1 MQPLVDELKKLWVGV
16 QTKDASLKHSFTMRA
31 SYLWSVHDF
40 RAYGDFDGWS
50 TNGKLACPC
59 VYGCQGFQ
67 LRHGR
72 KACWFD
78 CHRRFLPIDH
88 PFRMQANAF
97 RRNTTV
103 LDIARRLTGQEVEDH
118 LEKFVD
124 DTPNYGKLH
133 N

>member
-1 MQPLVDELKKLWVGV
+1 MGV

-40 RAYGDFDGWS
+40 RAYGDFAGWS

-67 LRHGR
+67 LCHGC
-72 KACWFD
+72 KACWFH

-97 RRNTTV
+97 CRNTTV
-103 LDIARRLTGQEVEDH
+103 LEEQPRRLTGQEVEDH
-118 LEKFVD
+118 LQKFVD